1 LAKYLVRI
9 RVEVNGIVEKHDIIG
24 AIFGQTEG
32 LFGEQFDLK
41 ALQEKGRIGR
51 ILINSKIVD
60 GKTVGEIVI
69 PSNLDRIETALLI
82 AMLEQVERVG
92 PYEAKI
98 KLIDIVDVRLEKIK
112 RIVEK
117 AEEILKTWSREKVPD
132 LKEILK
138 QLEEKLK
145 IPEPIEYGPEKL
157 PAGTGIDF
165 SDTVIIVE
173 GRADVINLLRYGYTN
188 VIAIGGAKKIPNT
201 IKELAKK
208 KKIIAFID
216 GDHAG
221 DLILKELLRE
231 VRVDYITRAPPDKE
245 VEDLT
250 LKEIEEALKNLT
262 DTIKFLEKLVEED
275 PDAKTLLAIQKK
287 FREEKEAVKP
297 MEKVEKKEVEL
308 EVKETITIPGD
319 VRDTIKSLHGTLEAV
334 IYSSN
339 WNPVKKIPVRD
350 LVTFINMSDKEA
362 IYAVV
367 FDGIVTQRLVD
378 AASEKGVKV
387 LIGAKIGKIAR
398 KPENLLILTFSD
410 IM

>member
-41 ALQEKGRIGR
+41 TLQEKGRIGR
-51 ILINSKIVD
+51 ILISSKVVD

-112 RIVEK
+112 RIVER

-157 PAGTGIDF
+157 PAGTGIDS

-231 VRVDYITRAPPDKE
+231 VRVDYITRAPPDNSGCTKDFR
-245 VEDLT
+245 VLWRYRSAA
-250 LKEIEEALKNLT
+250 EESRKHST
-262 DTIKFLEKLVEED
+262 EEL
-275 PDAKTLLAIQKK
+275 ARLL
-287 FREEKEAVKP
+287 R
-297 MEKVEKKEVEL
+297 
-308 EVKETITIPGD
+308 
-319 VRDTIKSLHGTLEAV
+319 
-334 IYSSN
+334 
-339 WNPVKKIPVRD
+339 
-350 LVTFINMSDKEA
+350 
-362 IYAVV
+362 
-367 FDGIVTQRLVD
+367 
-378 AASEKGVKV
+378 
-387 LIGAKIGKIAR
+387 
-398 KPENLLILTFSD
+398 
-410 IM
+410 